1 MSKQQLQT
9 TTHRNATGTGA
20 ATSTGYVAPD
30 KSTVIPIRPYKY
42 DDDEDDDEDDDDE
55 DDVDIDDIPLLSLAS
70 SSPSAAAATKTSSS
84 SSSASDRRNRKS
96 NRNNKSKSKSTNADA
111 DDTRNNTHQ
120 HPVAPAYTMIELNG
134 ILLPPIEFPPMDT
147 CQSIFGTDQRVEL
160 GKFYMSGPDQK
171 IPTLILGSHQVKGKV
186 KKLKSSF
193 CLMEKRYKNATAT
206 STAFSSEPPV
216 PLPPPNKKQKLQQQP
231 QPKKKQIECYQIIGI
246 VTEKIIFDTYPKVIM
261 RKMI

>member
-70 SSPSAAAATKTSSS
+70 VPASASAAPTTTTSSS
-84 SSSASDRRNRKS
+84 SSSTSDRRNRKS
-96 NRNNKSKSKSTNADA
+96 NNKSKSKSTNA

-120 HPVAPAYTMIELNG
+120 HPVAPAYTMVELNG